1 VLPLVLPLLALRL
14 LVLLSLWPLV
24 LTRSLPTY
32 IQATAH
38 PHQRR
43 RGRLHRAHRGLHVSG
58 ALLRFLPGAC
68 VRHYRRPVQ
77 HERPHAYIYM
87 YLALHSV
94 QSAVA
99 NTVRTAG
106 YTFQHF
112 FADLHECFA
121 QLKVR
126 VLS

>member
-1 VLPLVLPLLALRL
+1 VRTAGSTFQV
-14 LVLLSLWPLV
+14 
-24 LTRSLPTY
+24 RSS
-32 IQATAH
+32 
-38 PHQRR
+38 
-43 RGRLHRAHRGLHVSG
+43 VSSP
-58 ALLRFLPGAC
+58 A
-68 VRHYRRPVQ
+68 
-77 HERPHAYIYM
+77 HAYATTAALYSTSAHTHIYM